1 MPIAAFTPAPPP
13 PAGGLPQYYTYG
25 ELSAGLKVTI
35 ATVRAWVK
43 AKRLPHPIRIG
54 RSLRFDA
61 AAVREALAKLGQEGD
76 DHAA

>member
-13 PAGGLPQYYTYG
+13 PAGGLQQYHTMN
-25 ELSAGLKVTI
+25 ELAAALRVTI

-54 RSLRFDA
+54 RSLRFEA
-61 AAVREALAKLGQEGD
+61 EAVRAALEKVAQEGD
-76 DHAA
+76 GDAA